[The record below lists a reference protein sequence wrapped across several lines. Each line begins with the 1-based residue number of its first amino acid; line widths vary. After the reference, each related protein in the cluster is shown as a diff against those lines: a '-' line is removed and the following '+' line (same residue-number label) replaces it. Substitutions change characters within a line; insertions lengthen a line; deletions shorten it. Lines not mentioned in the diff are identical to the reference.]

1 MKRKILAIGF
11 VISLVFSYCLSGL
24 QQPPAQAEE
33 STTTDYDQQIRQ
45 AEEEKKKAESRLES
59 LEACRDILY
68 RYGVADRLPLSCPLK
83 DKFRISSPYGGRIHP
98 ITGKHSFHS
107 GVDMAV
113 ELAAPVHATASGTV
127 VFAGRKGGYGR
138 CVIIRHSYGFET
150 LYAHLAAYYTTE
162 GKKLGKGAV
171 IGFAGSTGRSTGYHL
186 HYEIRKNGRTIKPYW
201 YGYDNSGRD

>member
-1 MKRKILAIGF
+1 MRLLMLILF
-11 VISLVFSYCLSGL
+11 FPFSFEGENGRELL
-24 QQPPAQAEE
+24 DTAL
-33 STTTDYDQQIRQ
+33 
-45 AEEEKKKAESRLES
+45 EKCSRLES

-68 RYGVADRLPLSCPLK
+68 RYGVADRLPLSYPLK

-107 GVDMAV
+107 GIDMAV

-150 LYAHLAAYYTTE
+150 LYAHLAATIRRRA
-162 GKKLGKGAV
+162 KSSGKGLLSALPGARAEAQA
-171 IGFAGSTGRSTGYHL
+171 IICIMR
-186 HYEIRKNGRTIKPYW
+186 
-201 YGYDNSGRD
+201 

>member
-1 MKRKILAIGF
+1 MRLLMLILF
-11 VISLVFSYCLSGL
+11 FPFSFEGENGRELL
-24 QQPPAQAEE
+24 DTAL
-33 STTTDYDQQIRQ
+33 
-45 AEEEKKKAESRLES
+45 EKCSRLES

-107 GVDMAV
+107 GIDMAV

-150 LYAHLAAYYTTE
+150 LIWQLTIRRRA
-162 GKKLGKGAV
+162 KSSGKGLLSA
-171 IGFAGSTGRSTGYHL
+171 L
-186 HYEIRKNGRTIKPYW
+186 
-201 YGYDNSGRD
+201 SGARAEAQAIICIMR

>member
-1 MKRKILAIGF
+1 MKLLMLILF
-11 VISLVFSYCLSGL
+11 FPFSFEGENGRELL
-24 QQPPAQAEE
+24 DTAL
-33 STTTDYDQQIRQ
+33 
-45 AEEEKKKAESRLES
+45 EKCSRLES

-107 GVDMAV
+107 GIDMAV
-113 ELAAPVHATASGTV
+113 ELAAPVHATTSGTV

-171 IGFAGSTGRSTGYHL
+171 IGFVGSTGRSTGYHL

>member
-1 MKRKILAIGF
+1 MRLLMLILFFPFSFEGGKRKGTARYGTGKMQPSGKPG
-11 VISLVFSYCLSGL
+11 SLPGHTLPVRGG
-24 QQPPAQAEE
+24 
-33 STTTDYDQQIRQ
+33 RQ
-45 AEEEKKKAESRLES
+45 APSVMSPERQ
-59 LEACRDILY
+59 
-68 RYGVADRLPLSCPLK
+68 VQ
-83 DKFRISSPYGGRIHP
+83 DKQPVWRQDSSH
-98 ITGKHSFHS
+98 TGKHSFHS
-107 GVDMAV
+107 GIDMAV

-171 IGFAGSTGRSTGYHL
+171 IGFVGSTGRSTGYHL

>member
-1 MKRKILAIGF
+1 MKLLMLILF
-11 VISLVFSYCLSGL
+11 FPFSFEGENGRELL
-24 QQPPAQAEE
+24 DTAL
-33 STTTDYDQQIRQ
+33 
-45 AEEEKKKAESRLES
+45 EKCSRLES

-107 GVDMAV
+107 GIDMAV

-150 LYAHLAAYYTTE
+150 LYAHLALTIRRRA
-162 GKKLGKGAV
+162 KSSGKGLLSA
-171 IGFAGSTGRSTGYHL
+171 L
-186 HYEIRKNGRTIKPYW
+186 
-201 YGYDNSGRD
+201 SGARAEAQAIICIMR